1 MTERRSS
8 FAQADDSFAD
18 RAGSAR
24 EYRRR
29 SKQAGIA
36 ASSDRKTQACHCHQ
50 RQRFS
55 VQHCIGN
62 LQLFGYAGSQI
73 GETLHFISAARNEAA
88 AVTVQMG
95 KRPKPIHALARKST
109 RRFQRD
115 PGGEPG

>member
-8 FAQADDSFAD
+8 FAQAGDSFAD
-18 RAGSAR
+18 RARSAR

-36 ASSDRKTQACHCHQ
+36 GSSD
-50 RQRFS
+50 
-55 VQHCIGN
+55 N
-62 LQLFGYAGSQI
+62 LQLFGYAGGQY
-73 GETLHFISAARNEAA
+73 GETLHFICVARNEAA

-109 RRFQRD
+109 RRLQRN
-115 PGGEPG
+115 PGGEPE